1 MFWKSRKRRVVVD
14 TSLLFKP
21 YLGLGKPWTHHHDPR
36 GLTGGRPVPIVP
48 NILPAVL
55 CTEESLGKSRCVC
68 DTTREKE
75 EVEAEANS
83 RSQS

>member
-1 MFWKSRKRRVVVD
+1 VVD

-21 YLGLGKPWTHHHDPR
+21 YLGLGKPWTNHHDPR
-36 GLTGGRPVPIVP
+36 GLTGGRQVPIVP
-48 NILPAVL
+48 NILPAVEKKL
-55 CTEESLGKSRCVC
+55 LRVRHYQG
-68 DTTREKE
+68 KE